1 MRPLRN
7 LRTTL
12 AAALFLIPAP
22 SARAGSDEPLT
33 SAIRTAVIDA
43 VVSRLESTYV
53 DVEATPSI
61 VKALRARQA
70 SSAYDG
76 IVNPA
81 QFGEVV
87 TRDLR
92 SVNGDLHL
100 GLRYAKENP
109 SAPRRGPFGDPR
121 LLNFGMGRAEILEG
135 NVGYLEITGF
145 TGGDYEDAVVDA
157 LRFLSRTDA
166 VILDLRRNGGGASDM
181 SHFIFSHFLG
191 RTPVPTIDVRSR
203 TSPEANRRMS
213 LGPVPGPR
221 RPETPLFLLTSQAT
235 GSAAEEFCFVLK
247 NLRRAT
253 LVGRRTAGAGRM
265 VAQLPVGHGF
275 TASIS
280 VTRVSDPVTGREWE
294 QVGVEPDIPTAPE
307 QALVAGHLAALKA
320 VAAASTD
327 VARSRVLQRLI
338 ETNEA
343 RLREMAEPVERLAR
357 FAGAFEG
364 RLVSVREGRLWYARR
379 SGGLAEPMVRL
390 TGDTYALGA
399 QRMRFAEIS
408 GLMTLTVEQA
418 DGTQIVL
425 NRGEAP

>member
-1 MRPLRN
+1 MRN
-7 LRTTL
+7 LPNWRTAL
-12 AAALFLIPAP
+12 AATFLLIPAAP
-22 SARAGSDEPLT
+22 ALPAADEPLT
-33 SAIRTAVIDA
+33 AAVRSAVLDA
-43 VVSRLESTYV
+43 VVSRLESTYI
-53 DVEATPSI
+53 DVAATPSI
-61 VKALRARQA
+61 VKAVRARQA
-70 SSAYDG
+70 AGAYDA

-92 SVNGDLHL
+92 TVNGDLHL
-100 GLRYAKENP
+100 GLRYAKETP
-109 SAPRRGPFGDPR
+109 SAPRRGPYGDPR
-121 LLNFGMGRAEILEG
+121 LMNFGMGRAEILEG

-145 TGGDYEDAVVDA
+145 TGGEYEDAVVDA

-191 RTPVPTIDVRSR
+191 ATPVPTIDVRSR
-203 TSPEANRRMS
+203 TSAEPNRRMS
-213 LGPVPGPR
+213 VGEVPGPR
-221 RPETPLFLLTSQAT
+221 RPETPLFLLTSQGT

-294 QVGVEPDIPTAPE
+294 QVGVEPDIEVAPE
-307 QALVAGHLAALKA
+307 QALLAGHLAALKA
-320 VAAASTD
+320 VAAASSD
-327 VARSRVLQRLI
+327 ASRVRVLRRLI
-338 ETNEA
+338 EANEALLRETPEPEA
-343 RLREMAEPVERLAR
+343 RLVR
-357 FAGAFEG
+357 FAGAYEG
-364 RLVSVREGRLWYARR
+364 RVVSVREGRLWYTRR
-379 SGGLAEPMVRL
+379 AGGLPESLVRL

-399 QRMRFAEIS
+399 LRIRFTELR

-418 DGTQIVL
+418 DGTEISL
-425 NRGEAP
+425 KRDAP

>member
-1 MRPLRN
+1 MRHLRSF
-7 LRTTL
+7 RTTL
-12 AAALFLIPAP
+12 AAAFLLIPPAP
-22 SARAGSDEPLT
+22 ALPAEDESLTPAMRSAVL
-33 SAIRTAVIDA
+33 DA
-43 VVSRLESTYV
+43 VMARLESTYV
-53 DVEATPSI
+53 DVAATPSI
-61 VKALRARQA
+61 VKAVRARQA
-70 SSAYDG
+70 AGAYDG
-76 IVNPA
+76 LANPA

-100 GLRYAKENP
+100 GLRYARENP

-121 LLNFGMGRAEILEG
+121 LMNFGMGRAEILEG
-135 NVGYLEITGF
+135 NIGYLEITGF
-145 TGGDYEDAVVDA
+145 TGGEYEDAVVDA

-191 RTPVPTIDVRSR
+191 AIPVPTIDVRSR
-203 TSPEANRRMS
+203 TSPEPNRRMS
-213 LGPVPGPR
+213 LAEVPGPR
-221 RPETPLFLLTSQAT
+221 RPETPLFLLTSQGT

-294 QVGVEPDIPTAPE
+294 QVGVEPDIPVSPE
-307 QALVAGHLAALKA
+307 QALVAGHLAALRA
-320 VAAASTD
+320 VAAVSSDA
-327 VARSRVLQRLI
+327 ARSRVLLRLI
-338 ETNEA
+338 EANEALLRETAEPEA
-343 RLREMAEPVERLAR
+343 RLVR
-357 FAGAFEG
+357 FAGAYEG
-364 RLVSVREGRLWYARR
+364 RGVSVREGRLWYTRR
-379 SGGLAEPMVRL
+379 AGGLPEPLVRL

-399 QRMRFAEIS
+399 LRIRFAELR

-418 DGTQIVL
+418 DGTEISL
-425 NRGEAP
+425 KRDRS